1 MEIKAANI
9 PEELYEIMVLAFCFA
24 APDLLELA
32 STGEIQFVRP
42 SADGNYEIL
51 SQEEAAQMM
60 QQPGQTIEI
69 VSDGR
74 DVQVCTCK
82 WNCLMKFPN
91 KSPYVGKLILSSS
104 VVKHSAYTQLGPL
117 IFFVLYYVI
126 LTCKSALLSD
136 VSRSHSGFSL
146 LLLSFCYKCT

>member
-1 MEIKAANI
+1 MKRPKYGNKDSKYTRRILWNNG
-9 PEELYEIMVLAFCFA
+9 FA

-74 DVQVCTCK
+74 DVQVCHFKWDFCK
-82 WNCLMKFPN
+82 
-91 KSPYVGKLILSSS
+91 
-104 VVKHSAYTQLGPL
+104 
-117 IFFVLYYVI
+117 
-126 LTCKSALLSD
+126 
-136 VSRSHSGFSL
+136 
-146 LLLSFCYKCT
+146 